1 MKTKSKI
8 VNGYG
13 AWSAG
18 NKQLAASQRS
28 VGIKARAQRKDAGK
42 KRKP

>member
-1 MKTKSKI
+1 MAKNKI

-13 AWSAG
+13 AWSAA
-18 NKQLAASQRS
+18 NKKLAADQRR
-28 VGIKARAQRKDAGK
+28 VGIKARAQRSDAGK